1 MNLNQLRA
9 FHAVAKTGAFSK
21 AAEELF
27 VTEPAVFIQVR
38 SLERYLGFKL
48 FDKLGKDL
56 RPTEVGQM
64 LFEYAEKIFGLVEE
78 AQKAIK
84 DVQALKSGELRIGSA
99 KALAQYLMPVV
110 VSSFQDS
117 YPNIKVLL
125 SENNSD
131 ELVKGVL
138 NHQYELAL
146 VARVPYPERIEV
158 IPFSKEKVVFVASPD
173 SELLSKEEISLEEL
187 ADQPIICRDA
197 GSATRLAVA
206 AAFEKQGLKPSSVV
220 ESANTEFIKDMVK
233 QDKGYAFLCS
243 ICVRNEINRGELGAV
258 SLKGGEFILDINI
271 IHLKGKTLSPAAT
284 TFLKFLRENSDPED
298 LCRTADRIGERGKG
312 ALPATTKGTNQ
323 QDKKRLQLV
332 EK

>member
-9 FHAVAKTGAFSK
+9 FYAVAKTGAFSK
-21 AAEELF
+21 AADELF

-78 AQKAIK
+78 AEKAIK
-84 DVQALKSGELRIGSA
+84 DVQSLKSGELRIGST
-99 KALAQYLMPVV
+99 KALAQYLMPLV
-110 VSSFQDS
+110 VSSFQDF

-131 ELVKGVL
+131 ELVRGVL
-138 NHQYELAL
+138 NHLYELAL
-146 VARVPYPERIEV
+146 TARVPYPERVEV
-158 IPFSKEKVVFVASPD
+158 IPFSTEKIVFVVSPESD
-173 SELLSKEEISLEEL
+173 LFRKEEISLEEL
-187 ADQPIICRDA
+187 NDQPIICRDA

-206 AAFEKQGLKPSSVV
+206 AAFEKQGLKPSAIV

-233 QDKGYAFLCS
+233 QNKGYAFLSS
-243 ICVRNEINRGELGAV
+243 ICVRNEISRGELGV
-258 SLKGGEFILDINI
+258 VRLKGGDFILDINI

-284 TFLKFLRENSDPED
+284 TFLKFLLENSDPEN
-298 LCRTADRIGERGKG
+298 LCRTADRIGDRAKG
-312 ALPATTKGTNQ
+312 APPETAKNANQ